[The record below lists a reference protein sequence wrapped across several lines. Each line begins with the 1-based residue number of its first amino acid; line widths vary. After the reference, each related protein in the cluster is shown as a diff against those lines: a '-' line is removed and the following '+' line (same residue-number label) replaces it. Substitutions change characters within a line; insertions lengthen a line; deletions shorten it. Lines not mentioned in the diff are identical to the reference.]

1 MNLVQ
6 SKRLGERI
14 TMGRD
19 TASTKTA
26 IFLLAYG
33 GPDSLD
39 DVPAYLIDIR
49 GGRETP
55 QWLINEIT
63 ERYKLIGGRS
73 PLLEITNSVAD
84 KLERQIDTPVYVG
97 MRHWQPYIADVVN
110 QMETDGVEHI
120 IAICMAPHYSELS
133 IGKYRQRLN
142 QALKGRNI
150 TVSFIE
156 SWQAQPQYIHGLVDN
171 INATLKRWPPPKR
184 EEVTIVFT
192 AHSLP
197 KYILEK
203 GDPYEQQLRETVEQL
218 VEKLDRPID
227 RWMFSYQSA
236 AKTPV
241 PWLGPQIENLIVEMA
256 EAGHHDVLIS
266 PIGFIS
272 DHVEVLF
279 DLDIGVAQI
288 ARQHGM
294 RIERTPMLN
303 DTAPLIDALSAL
315 VYSQLELGDRTENN
329 QEQPRVNQRRS
340 IPL

>member
-1 MNLVQ
+1 MNTPLA
-6 SKRLGERI
+6 S
-14 TMGRD
+14 RD
-19 TASTKTA
+19 LPGNTAVL
-26 IFLLAYG
+26 LLAYG

-39 DVPAYLIDIR
+39 DVPDYLLDIR

-55 QWLINEIT
+55 QQLIDEVT

-73 PLLEITNSVAD
+73 PLLAITSSAAD

-110 QMETDGVEHI
+110 QMEIDGVEHI

-133 IGKYRQRLN
+133 IGKYRQCLD
-142 QALKGRNI
+142 QSLKGRDL
-150 TVSFIE
+150 TLSFIE
-156 SWQAQPQYIHGLVDN
+156 SWQTQPEYLRGLVDN
-171 INATLKRWPPPKR
+171 INATLKRWPPPIR
-184 EEVTIVFT
+184 EDVKIIFT

-203 GDPYEQQLRETVEQL
+203 GDPYDQQLRETVGLL
-218 VEKLDRPID
+218 VEKLDLPND

-241 PWLGPQIENLIVEMA
+241 PWLGPQIEDLILELA
-256 EAGHHDVLIS
+256 EAGHRDVLIS

-272 DHVEVLF
+272 DHVEVLY

-288 ARQHGM
+288 AQQHGM
-294 RIERTPMLN
+294 HIERMPMLN
-303 DTAPLIDALSAL
+303 DSAPLIDALSAL
-315 VYSQLELGDRTENN
+315 VYSQLELGDRGESY
-329 QEQPRVNQRRS
+329 QEQSRENQRRS
-340 IPL
+340 IPI